1 MGFASFARRIGTTA
15 LWAAA
20 FALQAPVVQAAEPA
34 ATEAV
39 VESVLTTQV
48 DGQIVIDTE
57 GGLVDYKI
65 ETAMTDRLRDLLQ
78 QRVRSW
84 KFQPVLVG
92 GKPVRAKT
100 QMRVTLIAQ
109 RNGED
114 YKVDVDNVTFPG
126 TAKDAVVPDAL
137 ADAESPVHIA
147 KKSMTAPVY
156 PISLAQAGIQGIVLL
171 YLRIGADGR
180 VQDVV
185 AVQSSLLDVRGRE
198 SVLANAVKMLEDN
211 TVKQA
216 RRWRFDVKVSDAA
229 KAGPE
234 DFTAAVPVEY
244 RMFGGQKAKP
254 GMWRTEVRGP
264 RKEAAWLADAK
275 NAQKIGVSDLA
286 GDEVMPIASAF
297 KLQTPVAGMAL

>member
-1 MGFASFARRIGTTA
+1 MRILSFPLGMF
-15 LWAAA
+15 LKAA
-20 FALQAPVVQAAEPA
+20 FAAALASAAYVPLVQAADD
-34 ATEAV
+34 TV

-57 GGLVDYKI
+57 GQLVDYQI

-78 QRVRSW
+78 QRVRTW

-100 QMRVTLIAQ
+100 QMRVTLVAQ
-109 RNGED
+109 QKGED

-126 TAKDAVVPDAL
+126 AAKDAVVPDAV

-147 KKSMTAPVY
+147 KKSMTAPGY
-156 PISLAQAGIQGIVLL
+156 PMGLAQAGVQGIVLL

-198 SVLANAVKMLEDN
+198 SVLADAVKMLEDN

-234 DFTAAVPVEY
+234 HFTAAVPVAY
-244 RMFGGQKAKP
+244 VMFGGQKAKP

-264 RKEAAWLADAK
+264 RKEPAWLAGAK

-286 GDEVMPIASAF
+286 GNEMVPIASAF
-297 KLQTPVAGMAL
+297 KLQTPVAGIAL